1 LEAALAARNLEQEGN
16 RRFRSCVPHSC
27 YHVAELIRPMLEFIQ
42 DFDARDASRRIVAE
56 GQQFQTI
63 DEKDQAL
70 IAVEAL

>member
-1 LEAALAARNLEQEGN
+1 
-16 RRFRSCVPHSC
+16 
-27 YHVAELIRPMLEFIQ
+27 MLEFIQ